1 MVKVGVRQDAAD
13 GTQTFL
19 LDESGQLIRRTDRAE
34 ARIDDD
40 RLERVVPYE
49 VGVLEDLIDSKCLEV

>member
-1 MVKVGVRQDAAD
+1 MVEVGVCQDAAD
-13 GTQTFL
+13 GAQTFL
-19 LDESGQLIRRTDRAE
+19 LYESGQLLRRANRTE

-49 VGVLEDLIDSKCLEV
+49 VGVLEDLIDGKCLEV